1 MSTRFDKVK
10 ADKVSKGTGHDGQN
24 VAVDEFLPS
33 CTIEDVDRAL
43 FNLFNVDV
51 PLFYEF
57 ENNINRIPV
66 IFATG
71 ERFAVLR
78 RKKPLRDIKIIVS

>member
-1 MSTRFDKVK
+1 MSTRLDKIK
-10 ADKVSKGTGHDGQN
+10 ADKVSRGLGHEGQN

-33 CTIEDVDRAL
+33 CSIEDVDRAL
-43 FNLFNVDV
+43 LNLFNKDI

-57 ENNINRIPV
+57 ENNITRIPV

-78 RKKPLRDIKIIVS
+78 